1 MRISSL
7 NVKDDILGCRLFNK
21 SGQSF
26 IVKDKI
32 ITETG
37 KANKYLVKF
46 EETGYESI
54 VEKVQIKRGTVKDR
68 YARSVF
74 GIGYL
79 GDVKMVDHKRE
90 YIMWSGMLERC
101 YDSSCERYKD
111 YGGAGVT
118 VCDRW
123 HSFENFL
130 EDLPNIEG
138 YDEALFKQKKIFI
151 DKDIKQ
157 KSIPKN
163 KKVYSPDTCCFVSR
177 QINNANRDLTNAS
190 NHFIATSPDGE
201 VIYVRGLRPF
211 SKKYGLHR
219 PIIKKCLRGER
230 EDYDG
235 WTFKLIKESNYK
247 KKKAEEN

>member
-1 MRISSL
+1 MAIEDELIGRTFCNNNGQEYQVLYVSGKKSNSTKLFRI
-7 NVKDDILGCRLFNK
+7 R
-21 SGQSF
+21 F
-26 IVKDKI
+26 I
-32 ITETG
+32 
-37 KANKYLVKF
+37 A
-46 EETGYESI
+46 TGYE
-54 VEKVQIKRGTVKDR
+54 R
-68 YARSVF
+68 
-74 GIGYL
+74 
-79 GDVKMVDHKRE
+79 DVKMVDHKRE
-90 YIMWSGMLERC
+90 YTVWSGMLERC

-138 YDEALFKQKKIFI
+138 YDEELFKQSKIFI

-157 KSIPKN
+157 KNSPKN

-177 QINNANRDLTNAS
+177 QVNNANRDLTNAS

-201 VIYVRGLRPF
+201 VIYARGLRPF
-211 SKKYGLHR
+211 SKKYRLHR
-219 PIIKKCLRGER
+219 TSIQKCLRGER
-230 EDYDG
+230 EDYNG

>member
-1 MRISSL
+1 MAIEDELIGRTFCNNNGQEYQVLYVSGKKSNSTKLFRI
-7 NVKDDILGCRLFNK
+7 R
-21 SGQSF
+21 F
-26 IVKDKI
+26 I
-32 ITETG
+32 
-37 KANKYLVKF
+37 A
-46 EETGYESI
+46 TGYERD
-54 VEKVQIKRGTVKDR
+54 VEKVEIKRGKIKDR
-68 YARSVF
+68 YERSVF

-90 YIMWSGMLERC
+90 YTVWSGMLERC

-138 YDEALFKQKKIFI
+138 YDEELFKQSKIFI

-157 KSIPKN
+157 KNSPKN

-177 QINNANRDLTNAS
+177 QVNNANRDLTNAS

-201 VIYVRGLRPF
+201 VIYARGLRPF
-211 SKKYGLHR
+211 SKKYRLHR
-219 PIIKKCLRGER
+219 TSIQKCLRGER
-230 EDYDG
+230 EDYNG